1 MRRALCGLSVAVIAV
16 GTVLGAG
23 IASAEMSPA
32 KQRQSAMKA
41 LGGHMKAIGAVAKGK
56 VAHSAATAVH
66 AQAIHEIS
74 QYLGLLYPA
83 GSGGEETRAKPEIW
97 SDSSGFSAKI
107 DDFAAVT
114 PFLVAAAKT
123 GNAGAIGAGLRQVG
137 KACGGCHKP
146 YRKPKKK

>member
-1 MRRALCGLSVAVIAV
+1 
-16 GTVLGAG
+16 
-23 IASAEMSPA
+23 MSPA